1 MSSNL
6 LTIAKIR
13 TRDLLALL
21 IFGCFLCMLGLAF
34 LSVMPPKG
42 AYLIKKMDS
51 GVGLFLTGASL
62 LLALLGLRFLNRRQA
77 AHSDRIV
84 LFSGF
89 VVALVPAVCILW
101 TFLSAWF
108 APLPC
113 HVYESDTKHIA
124 AGMTKAQVVQEIGS
138 PRGSSW
144 GDHKMRL
151 TYDLQIAWGNSG
163 RQFFVDLIDDKVV
176 SARIVP
182 YGGELDDDF
191 WESDFLKDLKA
202 GKALPSKVE
211 VERACLTVCKKEVP
225 GTVEVVVSAMDLCL
239 LSPGRVQATG
249 RVADRYAA
257 DGVSNGLSKPF
268 TIVLAKGPA
277 GWQPM
282 EYDLMGA
289 KGTVQP
295 DAANGSQPIRSE
307 TNSTSSAAGSR
318 R

>member
-6 LTIAKIR
+6 LTLAKIR
-13 TRDLLALL
+13 PKDLSALL
-21 IFGCFLCMLGLAF
+21 IFGCFVCLLGLAF
-34 LSVMPPKG
+34 LSAMPPKG
-42 AYLIKKMDS
+42 AYLLEQMDS

-62 LLALLGLRFLNRRQA
+62 LLPLLGLRFLKTKQA
-77 AHSDRIV
+77 AHSDRFL

-89 VVALVPAVCILW
+89 LFSLVPAACILW

-108 APLPC
+108 VPLPC
-113 HVYESDTKHIA
+113 HVYESDAKHIA
-124 AGMTKAQVVQEIGS
+124 AGMTRAQVEQKIGL

-151 TYDLQIAWGNSG
+151 TYDLQIAWGRSG
-163 RQFFVDLIDDKVV
+163 QQFFVDLIDDKVV
-176 SARIVP
+176 AARIVP
-182 YGGELDDDF
+182 YGGQLDDGF
-191 WESDFLKDLKA
+191 WESAFLKDLKA

-225 GTVEVVVSAMDLCL
+225 GTVDVVVSAMDLCL

-249 RVADRYAA
+249 RVADRYGA
-257 DGVSNGLSKPF
+257 DGASNGLSKPF
-268 TIVLAKGPA
+268 TIVLTKGLP
-277 GWQPM
+277 GWQPK

-295 DAANGSQPIRSE
+295 
-307 TNSTSSAAGSR
+307 
-318 R
+318 